1 MKYGARAIIWG
12 HKVMKGKANF
22 SAVPARLK
30 EKTALYLADKG
41 EEDLVPAADSLILMA
56 TVTYT
61 GATLA
66 KDDFTFTL
74 TGTDVSQTKK
84 NAANGKI
91 VFDALNY
98 DDEDIDKTYTLTCK
112 QSIPGTPV
120 EGVTYDK
127 SEYEVKIEPHRNTRD
142 AQDIEFTVTQKK
154 IKDATGT
161 AISSDDQVAAD
172 SIAFANIYTEP
183 AVEENNGGAE

>member
-1 MKYGARAIIWG
+1 MKYGARAIVWG

-22 SAVPARLK
+22 SAVPAHLK

-56 TVTYT
+56 TVTST

-66 KDDFTFTL
+66 KDDFKFTL
-74 TGTDVSQTKK
+74 TGTGVSQTKK
-84 NAANGKI
+84 NAADGKI
-91 VFDALNY
+91 IFDALEY
-98 DDEDIDKTYTLTCK
+98 DDEDIDETYTLTCK
-112 QSIPGTPV
+112 QTIPDSPV
-120 EGVTYDK
+120 DGVTYDQ
-127 SEYEVKIEPHRNTRD
+127 SEYSVIIEPYSNSSD

-154 IKDATGT
+154 VKDATGT

-172 SIAFANIYTEP
+172 SITFANSYTAP
-183 AVEENNGGAE
+183 VVE